1 MNIKKNLEK
10 NTYSLELTKGTNE
23 VVTILGR
30 AGAGLGSYSK
40 ELLAT
45 NLNAGSKIKYISD
58 STAKYLIPKEG
69 LEDGKLSNLNVF
81 YKSSP
86 TEDMDEHSLSLIT
99 DETTDLLF
107 INCFSLLT
115 DGDKD
120 YFFRTP
126 HSYVIVVFHQAPF
139 SFKGEL
145 DTLKF
150 KHEELVEYSDLV
162 AYTERN
168 EGLTAERNK
177 EHEVIILKS

>member
-10 NTYSLELTKGTNE
+10 NTYIIELTKGTCE
-23 VVTILGR
+23 VVTILGK

-45 NLNAGSKIKYISD
+45 NLNADSKIKYISD

-69 LEDGKLSNLNVF
+69 LEEGKLSNLNVF

-86 TEDMDEHSLSLIT
+86 TEDMVVDYVSLIN
-99 DETTDLLF
+99 DDTTDFLF

-115 DGDKD
+115 DDEKD
-120 YFFRTP
+120 YFFRTS

-139 SFKGEL
+139 SFKGDL
-145 DTLKF
+145 DTFKF

-162 AYTERN
+162 AYVERN
-168 EGLTAERNK
+168 EDRKAEQNK
-177 EHEVIILKS
+177 EHEVTILKS